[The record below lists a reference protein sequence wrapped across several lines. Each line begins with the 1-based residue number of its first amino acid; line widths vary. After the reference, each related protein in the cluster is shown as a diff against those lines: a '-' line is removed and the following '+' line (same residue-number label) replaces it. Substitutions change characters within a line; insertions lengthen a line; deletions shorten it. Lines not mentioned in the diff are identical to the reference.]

1 MKKIAFVFG
10 TGIMFMTS
18 SYGQYYYLKYDF
30 SLRHGSDPSGRANY
44 TDYIEIESLNFD
56 FSRKPENSIPNK
68 GRLELVLSAKN
79 LGLYLYEQ
87 LINNHLITKFEI
99 ASSQS
104 NSTRPISF
112 CQFEN
117 IKVTSYNDNYNDVGF
132 IKITVLYDKYVYFY
146 KSQDGK
152 TTKNIGWDFVNQ
164 SVHPDFK

>member
-1 MKKIAFVFG
+1 
-10 TGIMFMTS
+10 MFLDS

-30 SLRHGSDPSGRANY
+30 NLRHGAGQSDRANF
-44 TDYIEIESLNFD
+44 TNYIEIESLNFD

-68 GRLELVLSAKN
+68 GQLELVLSAKC
-79 LGLYLYEQ
+79 LGSYLYEQ
-87 LINNHLITKFEI
+87 LINDHLITKFEI

-152 TTKNIGWDFVNQ
+152 MTKNIGWDFAKQ
-164 SVHPDFK
+164 SVYP